1 MGRGG
6 GGRGHTKSPDGWG
19 RVESRGH
26 AERPHGGAGGP
37 GATQFALWHVGW
49 LLTVKKNT
57 HTLVCIVSR
66 KFSPGFFLPGKNIIV
81 CTARFSKGGVFSFK
95 AFPIAL
101 KNVKI
106 SVCVCVCV

>member
-6 GGRGHTKSPDGWG
+6 GGRGHSKSPYGWG

-66 KFSPGFFLPGKNIIV
+66 KFSAGFFSYGEKYNCV
-81 CTARFSKGGVFSFK
+81 YCKVSKRRRVFF
-95 AFPIAL
+95 
-101 KNVKI
+101 
-106 SVCVCVCV
+106 